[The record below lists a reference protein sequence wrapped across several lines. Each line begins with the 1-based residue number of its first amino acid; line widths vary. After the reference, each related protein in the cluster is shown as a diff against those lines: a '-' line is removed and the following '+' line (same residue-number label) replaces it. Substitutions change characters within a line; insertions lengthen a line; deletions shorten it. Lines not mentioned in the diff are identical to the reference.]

1 MTMKPQIIGISGSP
15 IKNSNT
21 DRLIQGVLDGSGLS
35 SEFVKLSK
43 INVRPCVACLGCKKD
58 NICKVKDDFP
68 ELAEKVRHAGAVVV
82 GGYSPYGAAD
92 GFTKAFLERLFSLR
106 HQNGLNRGKLAV
118 VVATGIGRGAPGL
131 EAASN
136 QIAHAL
142 NLEGMTVLGQLKATG
157 NPECMVCGYGQTCPM
172 SALPWIFGDD
182 TEVTP
187 EKFSKVEDQTETWE
201 QAKMLGQEIARKLG
215 DQMRM

>member
-1 MTMKPQIIGISGSP
+1 MYPHILGISGSP

-21 DRLIQGVLDGSGLS
+21 DRLVKAVLEASGLR

-43 INVRPCVACLGCKKD
+43 IQVRPCIACLGCKAD
-58 NICKVKDDFP
+58 NVCKVKDDYP
-68 ELAEKVRHAGAVVV
+68 DLAEKVRRAGAVVV
-82 GGYSPYGAAD
+82 GGYTPYGAVD

-106 HQNGLNRGKLAV
+106 HQNGLNRGRLAV

-131 EAASN
+131 EEGSK

-142 NLEGMTVLGQLKATG
+142 KLEGMEVLGQLKAVG
-157 NPECMVCGYGQTCPM
+157 NPECMVCGYGETCPM

-182 TEVTP
+182 TKVAP
-187 EKFSKVEDQTETWE
+187 EKFSRVEDQSETWL
-201 QAKMLGQEIARKLG
+201 QAQELGQHIAARLR
-215 DQMRM
+215 DQLAM